1 MVVLESTSP
10 PLLWMNLEDSSEQ
23 GGIVT
28 RLNTDS
34 PLDFEVFFERYK
46 PISNPFNSK
55 GLYEGR
61 LFHHYHYL
69 EDSEEARFLAG
80 AEPKK
85 LWTLCFGEYGLH
97 IRAGMSFVD
106 REGFFV
112 ARVTRSSA
120 LEDDLMFEDVHT
132 FKAL

>member
-46 PISNPFNSK
+46 PISNLFNPE

-61 LFHHYHYL
+61 LFHHYL